1 MWEDGSDL
9 GSTFILAGQI
19 KGRSHRLLLITAAG
33 NFIEATQE
41 TPFLQIGEN
50 KYGKPIVDRTAA
62 FDMSM
67 DSAVRAAMGS
77 LDSTMLSNLSVGS
90 PIVLLKSLSGKRRVD
105 RRSVIGENAP

>member
-1 MWEDGSDL
+1 MWEDGGDL

-19 KGRSHRLLLITAAG
+19 EGRSHRLFLITAPG
-33 NFIEATQE
+33 NFIEAIHE
-41 TPFLQIGEN
+41 KPFLQIGEN

-77 LDSTMLSNLSVGS
+77 FDSTMLSNLSVGS
-90 PIVLLKSLSGKRRVD
+90 LIVLIKTLSGKQRVN
-105 RRSVIGENAP
+105 RRSAIGANAR

>member
-1 MWEDGSDL
+1 MEDAGDP

-19 KGRSHRLLLITAAG
+19 KGRSHRLFLITAAG

-50 KYGKPIVDRTAA
+50 KYGKLIVDRTAA

-67 DSAVRAAMGS
+67 DRAVRAAMGS

-90 PIVLLKSLSGKRRVD
+90 PIVLIKSLSGKRRVD

>member
-1 MWEDGSDL
+1 MWEDGGDL
-9 GSTFILAGQI
+9 GSTFILAGKI
-19 KGRSHRLLLITAAG
+19 KGRSHRLFLITAAG

-50 KYGKPIVDRTAA
+50 KYCKLIVDRTAA

-77 LDSTMLSNLSVGS
+77 FDSTMLSNLSVGS
-90 PIVLLKSLSGKRRVD
+90 PIVLIKTLSGKQRVD

>member
-1 MWEDGSDL
+1 MWEDGGDL

-19 KGRSHRLLLITAAG
+19 KGRSHRLFLITAAG

-50 KYGKPIVDRTAA
+50 KYCKLIVDRTAA

-77 LDSTMLSNLSVGS
+77 FDSTMLSNLSVGS
-90 PIVLLKSLSGKRRVD
+90 PIVLIKTLSGKQRVD
-105 RRSVIGENAP
+105 RRSVIGDNAP

>member
-1 MWEDGSDL
+1 MRILEDGGDL

-19 KGRSHRLLLITAAG
+19 KGRSHRLFLITAAG
-33 NFIEATQE
+33 NIIDATQE
-41 TPFLQIGEN
+41 RPFLQIGEN

-77 LDSTMLSNLSVGS
+77 LVSTMRSNLSVGP
-90 PIVLLKSLSGKRRVD
+90 PIVLIKTMSGKQRVE
-105 RRSVIGENAP
+105 RHSVIG

>member
-1 MWEDGSDL
+1 MWEDGGDL

-19 KGRSHRLLLITAAG
+19 KGRSHRLFLITAAG
-33 NFIEATQE
+33 NSIEATQE

-50 KYGKPIVDRTAA
+50 KYCKLIVDRMAA

-77 LDSTMLSNLSVGS
+77 FDSTMLSNLSVGS
-90 PIVLLKSLSGKRRVD
+90 PIVLIKTLS
-105 RRSVIGENAP
+105 